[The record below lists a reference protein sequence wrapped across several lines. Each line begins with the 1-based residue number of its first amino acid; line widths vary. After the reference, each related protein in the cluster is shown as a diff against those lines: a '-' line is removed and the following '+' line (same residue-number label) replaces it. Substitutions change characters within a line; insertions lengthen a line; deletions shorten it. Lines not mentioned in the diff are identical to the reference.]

1 MTAQA
6 VHLDR
11 DLLSA
16 YLDRELPARE
26 AARVEEHVA
35 ACPGCRARL
44 DGLAR
49 VVGALARLER
59 AAPPPSLAQHVERR
73 VALEVD
79 RRGWVA
85 DVERR
90 LSTFAPQS
98 PLLVG
103 FTLTIA
109 LAVILYLFT
118 VWAATPQRSD
128 VSLRPAPAEAARSLL
143 DRVEGRRL
151 GGRELIRR
159 GDEWREVSALDAVPE
174 RTVALGGEEAAE
186 LVARHP
192 WLAEL
197 IAEGATVVFR
207 DGDEVVELRPATAGD
222 ETPPVPAPPAP

>member
-1 MTAQA
+1 LTVHAA
-6 VHLDR
+6 HLDP

-16 YLDRELPARE
+16 FLDRELPARE
-26 AARVEEHVA
+26 QARVEDHLA
-35 ACPGCRARL
+35 DCPGCRARL
-44 DGLAR
+44 DGLDRAVR
-49 VVGALARLER
+49 ALARLER

-109 LAVILYLFT
+109 LAVILYLYT

-151 GGRELIRR
+151 GGRELVRR
-159 GDEWREVSALDAVPE
+159 GDEWREVSALGAVPE
-174 RTVALGGEEAAE
+174 RTVALGSEEASE

-197 IAEGATVVFR
+197 VAEGTTVVFR
-207 DGDEVVELRPATAGD
+207 DGDEVVALRPVAVG
-222 ETPPVPAPPAP
+222 EEPPAP

>member
-26 AARVEEHVA
+26 AARVEEHLA

-44 DGLAR
+44 GGLAR
-49 VVGALARLER
+49 VVDALARLER
-59 AAPPPSLAQHVERR
+59 AAPPPALAQHVERR

-79 RRGWVA
+79 RRGLLA

-90 LSTFAPQS
+90 LATFAPQS

-118 VWAATPQRSD
+118 VWAATPRRSD
-128 VSLRPAPAEAARSLL
+128 VSLRPAPAEAARPLL

-151 GGRELIRR
+151 GGRELVRR
-159 GDEWREVSALDAVPE
+159 GDEWREVSALGAVPDRAVE
-174 RTVALGGEEAAE
+174 IGGEGAAE
-186 LVARHP
+186 LLARHP
-192 WLAEL
+192 WLEEL
-197 IAEGATVVFR
+197 SAEGATVVFR
-207 DGDEVVELRPATAGD
+207 DGDEVVALRPAESGG
-222 ETPPVPAPPAP
+222 EAPPGTAPTAQ

>member
-1 MTAQA
+1 VTAQA

-26 AARVEEHVA
+26 AARVEDHLA

-59 AAPPPSLAQHVERR
+59 TAPPPSLAQHVERR

-109 LAVILYLFT
+109 LAVILYLYT

-128 VSLRPAPAEAARSLL
+128 VTLRPAPTEAARSLL

-151 GGRELIRR
+151 GGRELVRR
-159 GDEWREVSALDAVPE
+159 GDEWREVSALGAVPE
-174 RTVALGGEEAAE
+174 RTVDTGSEEAAE

-197 IAEGATVVFR
+197 LAEGTTVVFR
-207 DGDEVVELRPATAGD
+207 DGEEVVALRRAVGEEL
-222 ETPPVPAPPAP
+222 PAP

>member
-26 AARVEEHVA
+26 ATRVEEHLV

-49 VVGALARLER
+49 VVGVLAGLER
-59 AAPPPSLAQHVERR
+59 AAPPSSLAQHVERR

-79 RRGWVA
+79 RRGLLA

-90 LSTFAPQS
+90 LSTFSPQS
-98 PLLVG
+98 PLLVA
-103 FTLTIA
+103 FTVTIA
-109 LAVILYLFT
+109 LAVILYLFS
-118 VWAATPQRSD
+118 VWASTPQRSD
-128 VSLRPAPAEAARSLL
+128 VSLRPATPEAARPLL

-151 GGRELIRR
+151 GGRELVRR
-159 GDEWREVSALDAVPE
+159 GDEWREVAALGAVPE
-174 RTVALGGEEAAE
+174 RSVEIGSEEAAE

-197 IAEGATVVFR
+197 AAEGEVVVFR
-207 DGDEVVELRPATAGD
+207 DGDEVVALRPAALT
-222 ETPPVPAPPAP
+222 PPAPGAPP